1 MCSKDKE
8 CLDGRKLVNILRWN
22 VFGNLSNES
31 NRVCVECVSVPY
43 DWVGQVCVIG
53 WQRQDHSTA
62 VSLGILSHSTFCPA
76 FEIGSF
82 QILLV

>member
-1 MCSKDKE
+1 M
-8 CLDGRKLVNILRWN
+8 
-22 VFGNLSNES
+22 FGNMSNES

-62 VSLGILSHSTFCPA
+62 VSLGILSHSTFFPA